1 MVSLIQQMELLQKQQ
16 EQLAE
21 KIRIEQERKQKL
33 NDKSSIE
40 RLEELIKPITESL
53 DFSRKYSS
61 SQYDL
66 SRREQLNRRYEQ
78 TRISVALATSE
89 RTMNRPPQNKFDL
102 NPALACEEIFV
113 TLLNILKRQEIRI
126 RDLESLIALK
136 N

>member
-16 EQLAE
+16 EKLAE
-21 KIRIEQERKQKL
+21 KIRIEQQRQEKL
-33 NDKSSIE
+33 NDESSIE
-40 RLEELIKPITESL
+40 RLEELINRITESL
-53 DFSRKYSS
+53 DFSRKISS
-61 SQYDL
+61 SQYEL

-89 RTMNRPPQNKFDL
+89 RAIMRPPQNKFDL

-113 TLLNILKRQEIRI
+113 TLLNIIKKQEARI
-126 RDLESLIALK
+126 QKLESMVLE